1 MLYWLLYMMGLG
13 IFSDDDEVCYEDS
26 EEEDVDH
33 ASPPKDNEQAGPS
46 VPRTVTT
53 ADSVTKKRAPPIH
66 SFFSM
71 PNKKLAFRSE
81 APAAERSESEAV
93 YLSTVLH
100 EIHLSHSCSCVI
112 RF

>member
-1 MLYWLLYMMGLG
+1 MMGVGLLS
-13 IFSDDDEVCYEDS
+13 SDEEVCYEDS

-53 ADSVTKKRAPPIH
+53 ADSVTKKRAPALH
-66 SFFSM
+66 SIFSM

-81 APAAERSESEAV
+81 APAAERSEAV

-112 RF
+112 GF